1 MRRVASDVRCP
12 SRPTPARGAVFP
24 RRRDQRAAA
33 LNAPPQ
39 PTCRA
44 PPPSAC
50 LRPRAQPT
58 RSCNISRPG
67 RATSADQVVQ
77 HQPSRRLPPSSGLTW
92 TTHGSTHSSL
102 HTRLAP
108 RLRPWLRLRVITPSP
123 PRRSSAHLT
132 RLADGLADLCQHRL
146 LRLEQRRAVQRGQP
160 SREVRKARHDGRD
173 GPERE
178 EDRSQLQS
186 WN

>member
-58 RSCNISRPG
+58 RSCNISRAG
-67 RATSADQVVQ
+67 AS
-77 HQPSRRLPPSSGLTW
+77 RLPPALLGPRTAPH
-92 TTHGSTHSSL
+92 TARFTHGSLHGSVHGSACVSSP
-102 HTRLAP
+102 RAP
-108 RLRPWLRLRVITPSP
+108 PAAPQPISRVSP
-123 PRRSSAHLT
+123 MASRISANIASSASSSVVPSNVAS
-132 RLADGLADLCQHRL
+132 RAEKSA
-146 LRLEQRRAVQRGQP
+146 RRGTMGAMGP
-160 SREVRKARHDGRD
+160 SERRTGRSCNH
-173 GPERE
+173 GIE
-178 EDRSQLQS
+178 SK
-186 WN
+186 